1 MIQRQSRGAP
11 NGIGGERPKGQ
22 TVQDYTA
29 SLLKNLRG
37 EKKEKSPARNT
48 SSDREKCSGKNL
60 EGTTPPP
67 SRSAATGGGLAE
79 SHNFHRVLKLISE
92 KTKEKNKAE

>member
-1 MIQRQSRGAP
+1 
-11 NGIGGERPKGQ
+11 
-22 TVQDYTA
+22 VQDYTG

-48 SSDREKCSGKNL
+48 SSDGVKCSGENL
-60 EGTTPPP
+60 EGYRPPP
-67 SRSAATGGGLAE
+67 SRSAATGGGLAR
-79 SHNFHRVLKLISE
+79 SRNFHRVPKLISE